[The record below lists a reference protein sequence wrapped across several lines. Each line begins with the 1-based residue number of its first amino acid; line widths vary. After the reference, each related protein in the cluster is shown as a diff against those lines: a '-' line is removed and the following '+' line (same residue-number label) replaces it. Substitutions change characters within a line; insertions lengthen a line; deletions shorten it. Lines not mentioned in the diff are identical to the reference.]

1 MATLKVAIVPVTPF
15 EQNCSIVWD
24 ADTMRA
30 AIVDPGGDLPR
41 IQGAIADL
49 KVLPEKILLTHGH
62 IDHAGGAAELAE
74 LLSIPI
80 EGSHED
86 DAPLLANLTAQ
97 AQRFGLAGVR
107 PVTPTRWLK
116 EGDTVTVGGLTFDV
130 LHVPGHAPAT
140 WCSSTP
146 RPNSPSLATPSS
158 RVPSAAPTC
167 RAATMTCS
175 SAASRR
181 RSCRWGTTSPCSPA
195 MDRRPRWSASASP
208 TRFFSNVTSGWTS
221 RRQWLHAGQASG
233 RRMPSLSWR

>member
-80 EGSHED
+80 EGSHAD

-130 LHVPGHAPAT
+130 LHVPGHAPGHVVYVHA
-140 WCSSTP
+140 
-146 RPNSPSLATPSS
+146 PSEFALVGDTVFQGSVGRTDLPGGDHAGARAQEQS
-158 RVPSAAPTC
+158 VPA
-167 RAATMTCS
+167 
-175 SAASRR
+175 
-181 RSCRWGTTSPCSPA
+181 
-195 MDRRPRWSASASP
+195 
-208 TRFFSNVTSGWTS
+208 VTS
-221 RRQWLHAGQASG
+221 RLAGHRVGDVYMPTGGCVARGASHHT
-233 RRMPSLSWR
+233 PVA